1 MTDLA
6 ALSAFWAN
14 PIFWQS
20 VLLAVAVLLFG
31 LVALMVRVARLN
43 RNIKAL
49 ALRLATLE
57 SRPGHPAPLP
67 QKMAPLPKTN
77 FAHDPPQPSA
87 AEAVIPE
94 FSADSMIETAI
105 SMIKAGDAAD
115 QIQLKLGIEPELW
128 SILIQQHKPA

>member
-1 MTDLA
+1 MTDTA
-6 ALSAFWAN
+6 VLSAFWAT

-20 VLLAVAVLLFG
+20 VLLALAVLLFG
-31 LVALMVRVARLN
+31 LVALLLRVARLN

-57 SRPGHPAPLP
+57 SKAGHAAPLP
-67 QKMAPLPKTN
+67 QKRAPLPKTN
-77 FAHDPPQPSA
+77 FAHDPLQPGA

-105 SMIKAGDAAD
+105 SMIKAGDAED
-115 QIQLKLGIEPELW
+115 QIQLKLGIETELLA
-128 SILIQQHKPA
+128 ILIQQHKPA

>member
-1 MTDLA
+1 MTDVA
-6 ALSAFWAN
+6 AFSPFGAN
-14 PIFWQS
+14 PIFWHS

-31 LVALMVRVARLN
+31 LVALMVRVVRLN

-57 SRPGHPAPLP
+57 SRPGHPAPSP
-67 QKMAPLPKTN
+67 QKMVPLPKTN
-77 FAHDPPQPSA
+77 FTHDPPQPGA

-115 QIQLKLGIEPELW
+115 QIQLKLGIEPELLE
-128 SILIQQHKPA
+128 ILIQQHKSA

>member
-1 MTDLA
+1 MTDVA

-43 RNIKAL
+43 RNVKAL

-57 SRPGHPAPLP
+57 SRPGHPAPSP

-77 FAHDPPQPSA
+77 FAHDPPQPSS
-87 AEAVIPE
+87 AEVVTPE

-115 QIQLKLGIEPELW
+115 QIHTKLGIEPELLT
-128 SILIQQHKPA
+128 ILIQQHKSA

>member
-1 MTDLA
+1 MTDVA
-6 ALSAFWAN
+6 ASSAFWAN

-20 VLLAVAVLLFG
+20 VLLAVAALLFG
-31 LVALMVRVARLN
+31 LAALMVRIARLN

-77 FAHDPPQPSA
+77 DL
-87 AEAVIPE
+87 E
-94 FSADSMIETAI
+94 FWTVYGLNEIFCIIGGYTQSNH
-105 SMIKAGDAAD
+105 
-115 QIQLKLGIEPELW
+115 
-128 SILIQQHKPA
+128 ILIYDW

>member
-1 MTDLA
+1 MINTA
-6 ALSAFWAN
+6 VLSAFWAN

-20 VLLAVAVLLFG
+20 VLLALAVLLFG
-31 LVALMVRVARLN
+31 LVALLLRVARLN
-43 RNIKAL
+43 RNMKAL
-49 ALRLATLE
+49 ALRLTALE
-57 SRPGHPAPLP
+57 SRPGQSALLP

-77 FAHDPPQPSA
+77 FAHDPAQPDA

-115 QIQLKLGIEPELW
+115 QIQTKLGIEPELLA
-128 SILIQQHKPA
+128 ILIQQHKPA

>member
-1 MTDLA
+1 MTDVA

-20 VLLAVAVLLFG
+20 VLLAVAVLLVG

-49 ALRLATLE
+49 ALRLTTLE
-57 SRPGHPAPLP
+57 SRPGHPALLP

-77 FAHDPPQPSA
+77 FAHDSPQPSA

-105 SMIKAGDAAD
+105 SMIKAGDAED
-115 QIQLKLGIEPELW
+115 QIQLKLGIETELLA
-128 SILIQQHKPA
+128 ILIQQHKPA

>member
-20 VLLAVAVLLFG
+20 VLLAVAILLFG

-49 ALRLATLE
+49 ALRLTTLE

-77 FAHDPPQPSA
+77 FAHDSPQPRA

-115 QIQLKLGIEPELW
+115 QIQTKLGIEPELLA
-128 SILIQQHKPA
+128 ILIQQHKSA